1 MKEGL
6 QNFFNRYVDNLEKAK
21 KKLKMPHED
30 LKHKSP
36 LGRAAQ
42 ANYDMYLSLPPPL
55 INSG

>member
-42 ANYDMYLSLPPPL
+42 ANYDMDLSLPPP
-55 INSG
+55 S